1 MNNYAIADTK
11 EDWLEIRSKGLG
23 GSDIGTMMGLNP
35 YKSAYQLW
43 LEKTGQTESPDI
55 SDKIAIKVGNELED
69 LVARIFE
76 QETGLKVQKDNKT
89 HFHKDYPFLLA
100 NIDRKIV
107 GEKALLECK
116 TTSVFNADEWQGD
129 DVPASYLMQV
139 QHYLN
144 VLDYDYAYIAVIVG
158 NSRFI
163 CKKIERDE
171 ELITLYTNMA
181 MDFWLRNVQKMEAP
195 EIDGSAVTKQAL
207 SLVEYDAGKSQPM
220 TQEQLELVEYIESI
234 KSDIKQ
240 LSDLKS
246 QAENQ
251 LKDQMANDE
260 LTELTSTKFKV
271 TWKPIIQNR
280 VDTNELKKKHPHIYK
295 DCCKETSFK
304 KLTISNK
311 GV

>member
-1 MNNYAIADTK
+1 MTDYAIADTK

-43 LEKTGQTESPDI
+43 LEKTGQAESPDI

-89 HFHKDYPFLLA
+89 HFHKDFPFLLA

-107 GEKALLECK
+107 GERALLECK
-116 TTSVFNADEWQGD
+116 TTSVFNADEWKD
-129 DVPASYLMQV
+129 DEVPASYLMQV

-144 VLDYDYAYIAVIVG
+144 VLNYDYAYIAVIVG

-181 MDFWLRNVQKMEAP
+181 MDFWLNNVLNMVAP
-195 EIDGSAVTKQAL
+195 EIDGSMVTKQAL
-207 SLVEYDAGKSQPM
+207 NLVEYEEGKSKPM
-220 TQEQLELVEYIESI
+220 TKEQEELAKYIENL
-234 KSDIKQ
+234 KSDIKH
-240 LSDLKS
+240 LNDMKS

-251 LKDQMANDE
+251 LKEQMSNDE
-260 LTELTSTKFKV
+260 LSELTSSKLKV
-271 TWKPIIQNR
+271 TWKSISHNR
-280 VDTNELKKKHPHIYK
+280 VDTDKLKKQYPEIYQE
-295 DCCKETSFK
+295 CCKESSYK
-304 KLTISNK
+304 KLTIK
-311 GV
+311 EIK